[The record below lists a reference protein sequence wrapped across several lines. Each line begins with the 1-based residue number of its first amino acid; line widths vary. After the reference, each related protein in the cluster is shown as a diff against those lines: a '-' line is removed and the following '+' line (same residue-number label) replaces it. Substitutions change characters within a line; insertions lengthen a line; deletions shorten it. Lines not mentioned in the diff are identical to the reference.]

1 MLTKFK
7 KFNVVGDE
15 VIVIPCTVLDSNCG
29 LSQFCEITASDNG
42 DGEGTQL
49 ASLPRVAGEED
60 QGVDAPMLH
69 ARIQ

>member
-1 MLTKFK
+1 VHSASDISKRRKIT
-7 KFNVVGDE
+7 DE
-15 VIVIPCTVLDSNCG
+15 YGVVLDSNCG

>member
-1 MLTKFK
+1 VHSASDISKRRKIT
-7 KFNVVGDE
+7 DE
-15 VIVIPCTVLDSNCG
+15 YGVVLDSNCG

-49 ASLPRVAGEED
+49 ARVAGEED